1 MTAVQLVQHLHR
13 ALDLLNQY
21 PEGLT
26 SPEFRRLYGLHID
39 DATWTKM
46 VHKGL
51 VTRERRHREGLS
63 SPWDAVTYVY
73 KVVRRR
79 HGAIRN
85 ELQGHCGALTPRPGS
100 HRSIV

>member
-1 MTAVQLVQHLHR
+1 MTVFQLVQQLHL
-13 ALDLLNQY
+13 ALDLLSQY

-26 SPEFRRLYGLHID
+26 SPEFRRLCALHID

-79 HGAIRN
+79 HGLFETNFKGIV
-85 ELQGHCGALTPRPGS
+85 EL
-100 HRSIV
+100 